1 MSLTQTMFENLP
13 QEVRETLQ
21 LYVERMADL
30 YGPSLHAM
38 LLYGSAVR
46 GDYLPDR
53 SNLNLLVLV
62 AKIDMSLLQAYT
74 KIHKRFKKEQIPVPL
89 FLTEEELR
97 GSASIFPLE
106 YTDMA
111 ACHHVL
117 MGHDPF
123 VGLVIDTR
131 QVSMQCEQEVR
142 GNLLRLRQRLVE
154 GAATMESMGILLPL
168 SLTAMLACLRALF
181 RELHLAVPR
190 PTDNLLSD
198 LPSALGLDAA
208 VFQEV
213 WNLKRG
219 LISPGPAELP
229 RLFERYLA
237 ALEMIAACIGR
248 LRAEGRLR

>member
-1 MSLTQTMFENLP
+1 MSLTQMMFENLP
-13 QEVRETLQ
+13 EEVRQTLQ
-21 LYVERMADL
+21 LYVERMTDL

-46 GDYLPDR
+46 GDYLPGR

-62 AKIDMSLLQAYT
+62 AKVDVSLLQTYT

-111 ACHHVL
+111 AFHHVL

-123 VGLVIDTR
+123 VGLVIDTSHL
-131 QVSMQCEQEVR
+131 SMQCEQEVR

-154 GAATMESMGILLPL
+154 GAATMEAMGILLPL
-168 SLTAMLACLRALF
+168 SLTALLACLRALF
-181 RELHLAVPR
+181 HELHIPVPR
-190 PTDNLLSD
+190 TTDSMLND
-198 LPSALGLDAA
+198 LPSALGIDAA
-208 VFQEV
+208 VLQEV

-219 LISPGPAELP
+219 LISPGPAEFP
-229 RLFERYLA
+229 RLFERYLSM
-237 ALEMIAACIGR
+237 LEVVAERTGQ

>member
-13 QEVRETLQ
+13 EEVRQMLH
-21 LYVERMADL
+21 LYVERMTDL
-30 YGPSLHAM
+30 YGASLRAM

-62 AKIDMSLLQAYT
+62 TKVDMSLLKTYT
-74 KIHKRFKKEQIPVPL
+74 NLHKGFKKEQIPVPL
-89 FLTEEELR
+89 FSTEEELL
-97 GSASIFPLE
+97 GSASVFPLE

-123 VGLVIDTR
+123 VGFVIDT
-131 QVSMQCEQEVR
+131 SHIGMQCEQEVR

-154 GAATMESMGILLPL
+154 GAATMEAMGILLPL
-168 SLTAMLACLRALF
+168 SLTALLACLRGVF
-181 RELHLAVPR
+181 RELHIPVPR
-190 PTDNLLSD
+190 TTDNLLSEI
-198 LPSALGLDAA
+198 PSALSIEATAL
-208 VFQEV
+208 QEV

-219 LISPGPAELP
+219 VISPGPAEFP
-229 RLFERYLA
+229 RLFERYLG
-237 ALEMIAACIGR
+237 ALEAIAGRIGR

>member
-13 QEVRETLQ
+13 EEARETLQ

-46 GDYLPDR
+46 GDYLPGR

-62 AKIDMSLLQAYT
+62 AKVDMSLLQTYT

-123 VGLVIDTR
+123 VGLVIDTK
-131 QVSMQCEQEVR
+131 QMGMQCEQEVR

-154 GAATMESMGILLPL
+154 GAATMEAMGILLPL
-168 SLTAMLACLRALF
+168 SLTAMLACLRAIF
-181 RELHLAVPR
+181 RELHLPVPR
-190 PTDNLLSD
+190 PTDILLSD
-198 LPSALGLDAA
+198 LPSVLGVDAA
-208 VFQEV
+208 VLQEV

-229 RLFERYLA
+229 RLFERYLG
-237 ALEMIAACIGR
+237 ALEMIAACIGQ

>member
-1 MSLTQTMFENLP
+1 MSLTETMFENLP
-13 QEVRETLQ
+13 EEVHQTLQ
-21 LYVERMADL
+21 LYVERMTDL

-46 GDYLPDR
+46 GDYLPGR

-62 AKIDMSLLQAYT
+62 TKVDVSLLQTYT

-111 ACHHVL
+111 AFHHVL

-123 VGLVIDTR
+123 VGFVIDTSR
-131 QVSMQCEQEVR
+131 LSMQCEQEVR

-154 GAATMESMGILLPL
+154 GAATMEAMGILLPL
-168 SLTAMLACLRALF
+168 SLTALLVCLRALF
-181 RELHLAVPR
+181 HDLRIPLPR
-190 PTDNLLSD
+190 TTEGMLND
-198 LPSALGLDAA
+198 LPAALALDAT
-208 VFQEV
+208 VLQEV

-219 LISPGPAELP
+219 MISPGPAEFP
-229 RLFERYLA
+229 RLFERYLG
-237 ALEMIAACIGR
+237 ALEVIATRIAR

>member
-13 QEVRETLQ
+13 EEVRQTLQ
-21 LYVERMADL
+21 LYVERMTDL
-30 YGPSLHAM
+30 YGPSLEAM

-46 GDYLPDR
+46 GDYLPGR

-62 AKIDMSLLQAYT
+62 AKADVSLLQTYT

-89 FLTEEELR
+89 FVTEEELR
-97 GSASIFPLE
+97 GSASLFPLE

-111 ACHHVL
+111 AFHHVL

-131 QVSMQCEQEVR
+131 HLSVQCEQEVR

-154 GAATMESMGILLPL
+154 GGATMEAMGILLPL
-168 SLTAMLACLRALF
+168 SLTGLLACLRALF
-181 RELHLAVPR
+181 RELRVRVPR
-190 PTDNLLSD
+190 ATDSMLSD
-198 LPSALGLDAA
+198 LPSVLNLDAA
-208 VFQEV
+208 VLQEV

-219 LISPGPAELP
+219 MISPGPAELP

-237 ALEMIAACIGR
+237 TVEAVVARIGQ
-248 LRAEGRLR
+248 LRTEGRLR

>member
-13 QEVRETLQ
+13 EEVRQTLQ
-21 LYVERMADL
+21 LYVERMTDL

-46 GDYLPDR
+46 GDYLPGR

-62 AKIDMSLLQAYT
+62 TKADVSFLQAYT
-74 KIHKRFKKEQIPVPL
+74 KIHKRFQKEQIPVPL

-111 ACHHVL
+111 AFHHVL

-123 VGLVIDTR
+123 VGLVIDSGHL
-131 QVSMQCEQEVR
+131 SMQCEQEVR

-154 GAATMESMGILLPL
+154 GAATMEAMGILLPL
-168 SLTAMLACLRALF
+168 SLTALLACLRAIF
-181 RELHLAVPR
+181 RELRIPVPR
-190 PTDNLLSD
+190 TTDSMLSD
-198 LPSALGLDAA
+198 LSPALGLDAA
-208 VFQEV
+208 VFQEI

-219 LISPGPAELP
+219 LISPGPAEFP
-229 RLFERYLA
+229 RLFERYLSMLEAVA
-237 ALEMIAACIGR
+237 ARISQ